1 MTPTTAAGAYSA
13 VAKLAG
19 GSQAQPPAVDRTA
32 AGGSDFGGL
41 LREALGSVSASGH
54 AAEVGA
60 VGMTSGKTDVV
71 DVVTAL
77 ADTQTALETM
87 VAIRDRV
94 ISAYED
100 ILRMPM

>member
-1 MTPTTAAGAYSA
+1 MTPTIAAGAYSSI
-13 VAKLAG
+13 AKLANG
-19 GSQAQPPAVDRTA
+19 GASPPTVDKTA
-32 AGGSDFGGL
+32 AGADFGGML
-41 LREALGSVSASGH
+41 QQAMKGISD
-54 AAEVGA
+54 
-60 VGMTSGKTDVV
+60 SGKTAETSAIGMTQGKSDVV